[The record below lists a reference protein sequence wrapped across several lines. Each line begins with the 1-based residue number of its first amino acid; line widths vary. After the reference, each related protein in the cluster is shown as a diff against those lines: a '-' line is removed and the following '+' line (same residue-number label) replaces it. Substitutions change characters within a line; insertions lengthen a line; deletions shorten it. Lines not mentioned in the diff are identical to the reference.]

1 MRRGL
6 LLTVANSFAPKLLI
20 KTTAYELVV
29 ISKPACSARPLCFLL
44 KKQIKHA
51 E

>member
-20 KTTAYELVV
+20 KTTAFELVV
-29 ISKPACSARPLCFLL
+29 ISKPACRARPLCFLL
-44 KKQIKHA
+44 KKQIKRA

>member
-20 KTTAYELVV
+20 KTTAFELVV
-29 ISKPACSARPLCFLL
+29 ISKPAGRARPLCFLI
-44 KKQIKHA
+44 KKLIKHA

>member
-20 KTTAYELVV
+20 KTTAFELVET
-29 ISKPACSARPLCFLL
+29 SKYAGRTRPLCFLL
-44 KKQIKHA
+44 KK
-51 E
+51 

>member
-20 KTTAYELVV
+20 KTTAFELVV
-29 ISKPACSARPLCFLL
+29 ISKPAGRARPHCFLS
-44 KKQIKHA
+44 KKQIKRA